1 MKSIVVS
8 FEPAQKGREQITR
21 ALGDIAEVV
30 FLADVDEG
38 GRQQALRYATLMLS
52 RNTAKELGDA
62 ELDSLAHLSLIQ
74 FMSAG
79 VDFVPL
85 FKLPGEVPLAV
96 NAGAYAQAM
105 AEHALAMILAAAK
118 RLLPEHMNL
127 TRGEFNQYTP
137 SRMLQDMTVGILGF
151 GGIGI
156 ACARLLRAL
165 GVRVHAIN
173 RRGYSEQPVDW
184 IGTTDDMDELL
195 ASSDALILSLPLT
208 ARTLGLIGARE
219 LARMKPDA
227 MIVNLARGEIID
239 ESALFNHLQNNPAFT
254 ACIDA
259 WWVEPVRHGEFRMD
273 QPFLTLP
280 NAIGSP
286 HNSASVNGSV
296 EVALQAALANCRRV
310 LEGHAPLHLVGSD
323 ERMFN
328 APSRKMAEDI

>member
-1 MKSIVVS
+1 MESIVVS
-8 FEPAQKGREQITR
+8 FKPGQRGREQIMQS
-21 ALGDIAEVV
+21 LGDIAKVV
-30 FLADVDEG
+30 FLDDVDESAR
-38 GRQQALRYATLMLS
+38 RQVLQEATLLLS
-52 RNTAKELGDA
+52 RNTAKEFQDA
-62 ELDSLAHLSLIQ
+62 ELESLAHLSLIQ

-85 FKLPGEVPLAV
+85 FKLPSAVPVAV

-127 TRGEFNQYTP
+127 TRGEFNQYAP

-151 GGIGI
+151 GGIGV
-156 ACARLLRAL
+156 ACARLLRVL

-173 RRGYSEQPVDW
+173 RRGHSEQPVDW
-184 IGTTDDMDELL
+184 MGAIDDIDELL

-208 ARTLGLIGARE
+208 GRTEGLIGAQE
-219 LARMKPDA
+219 LAKMKTDA

-239 ESALFNHLQNNPAFT
+239 ELALFNHLQRNPAFT

-273 QPFLTLP
+273 QAFLTLP
-280 NAIGSP
+280 NVIGSP
-286 HNSASVNGSV
+286 HNSATVNGSV
-296 EVALQAALANCRRV
+296 EVALRAAMANCRRV
-310 LEGHAPLHLVGSD
+310 LEGHAALHLVGDD

-328 APSRKMAEDI
+328 AP